1 MSPDAAAVRAAAEAL
16 IAAVTEHLT
25 ACEHRSGEADPSVQR
40 AYDAVRQAA
49 EHYDDVLFDAY
60 EEVTPFEFA
69 AAPVSEVVEG
79 TEVPTRVGVYVRRDY
94 AVRDVEELIAAGE
107 RAASGTGDE
116 DEESEDGEVASAG
129 QAVYALIDT
138 FGVDGLDEVAED
150 SGLEPVGGTVWV
162 LAEAADDDT
171 IYDGPFDDVDEDRLL
186 LRLDEVVEG

>member
-16 IAAVTEHLT
+16 IAAVTEHLS
-25 ACEHRSGEADPSVQR
+25 ACERRSGEADPAVQR

-79 TEVPTRVGVYVRRDY
+79 NGVPTRVGVYVRRDY
-94 AVRDVEELIAAGE
+94 TVRDVEELIAAGE
-107 RAASGTGDE
+107 RAASGTADE
-116 DEESEDGEVASAG
+116 DEETEDTEVVSAG

-138 FGVDGLDEVAED
+138 FGLDGLDEVAED

-162 LAEAADDDT
+162 LSEAADDDT

>member
-16 IAAVTEHLT
+16 IAAVTDHLA
-25 ACEHRSGEADPSVQR
+25 ACERRSGEADPAVQQ

-69 AAPVSEVVEG
+69 QAPVSEVVEG
-79 TEVPTRVGVYVRRDY
+79 TGVPQRVGVYVRRDY
-94 AVRDVEELIAAGE
+94 AVRDVEELLEAGQ
-107 RAASGTGDE
+107 RAVAGTADE
-116 DEESEDGEVASAG
+116 DEEPEEGEVVSAG

-138 FGVDGLDEVAED
+138 YGVDGLDEVAED

-162 LAEAADDDT
+162 LSEAADDDS